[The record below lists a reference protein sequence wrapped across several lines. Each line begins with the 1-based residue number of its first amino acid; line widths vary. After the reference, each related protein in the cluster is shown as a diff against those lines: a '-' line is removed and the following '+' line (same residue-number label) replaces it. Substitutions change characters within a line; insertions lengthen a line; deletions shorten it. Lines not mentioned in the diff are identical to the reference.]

1 MIRTG
6 SLLLLVVF
14 SSGCTVLRKEIG
26 RPLEISGQFEEGV
39 AHCHEVLDALG
50 PPTRLSAMSDG
61 YAFLYEAIEIRER
74 QIGIGGQA
82 GWFQLIKL
90 AVADSDLQRDCLILH
105 FNGEGIL
112 ISQSRINTLEQ
123 LGSAGAIQPA
133 LPIQQV
139 VDTDAYEDDAFVAM
153 YWGRSMLSP
162 LTRTLNAC
170 QSLNSGMSGIEQS
183 GTSTIVGQHA
193 LEMR

>member
-1 MIRTG
+1 MIRTV

-14 SSGCTVLRKEIG
+14 SSGCTMLRKEIG
-26 RPLEISGQFEEGV
+26 RPIETSGQFEEGS
-39 AHCHEVLDALG
+39 AHFHEVLDALG

-61 YAFLYEAIEIRER
+61 YAFLYEALQIRER

-82 GWFQLIKL
+82 GWFQLFKL
-90 AVADSDLQRDCLILH
+90 AVADSDLQRDCLVLH
-105 FNGEGIL
+105 FNAEGIL

-123 LGSAGAIQPA
+123 LGTGGAIQPA
-133 LPIQQV
+133 LSMQQIV
-139 VDTDAYEDDAFVAM
+139 NTKAYEDDAFVSM
-153 YWGRSMLSP
+153 DWGGSMLSP
-162 LTRTLNAC
+162 LPQTLNVR

-183 GTSTIVGQHA
+183 GTTTIVGQHA